1 MFENVVGNTKVKK
14 ILENAINNKTILH
27 SYLFIGEEGIGKK
40 LLAKEFAKTI
50 LCTSEDNKPCDI
62 CKSCVEFNSNNNVNF
77 SIINEDGSGIKIED
91 IRNMQN
97 KIAEKP
103 INSEYKV
110 YIIDDAELMRDD
122 AQNCLLKTL
131 EEPPEYVVIILIT
144 ANENKILNTIK
155 SRCIKLYFNKLENN
169 DMRKILTSKFNM
181 TDIKESFLDASNGSI
196 KKALLI
202 KEKSTE
208 YEQINKLFDII
219 DKEDLVTFI
228 NSAEIIY
235 NGKDDIY
242 NILDYINILLTNKMN
257 ENNKNSFKY
266 ANCIFIVEEVKK
278 RLRANSNYDMSMDYL
293 LMNMWKEI
301 NSEGSSRY

>member
-155 SRCIKLYFNKLENN
+155 SRCMKLYFNKLENN